1 MTCHG
6 FLLGPPL
13 VELTSQHCPFHDPLS
28 RGQAQTLAL
37 TRDEL
42 LHHLAL
48 ASCWIDRTLDFLLSF
63 FGLMFQER
71 SCKNGESAPR
81 WCAWT
86 THLPSGEL
94 FPGLPLLF
102 GHDFL
107 ESPSDSYKFPKWGI
121 TLETIGDSDL
131 PSYPSLCK
139 ELFLDLLLGTLS
151 LNGLREISLGDY
163 FDTCSGGLFIN
174 CLRDIFPKWGVES
187 GWDYF
192 SDRVDDAWWDVS
204 WSPHRL
210 HWYAWDGPALVE
222 DIG

>member
-1 MTCHG
+1 MVS
-6 FLLGPPL
+6 P
-13 VELTSQHCPFHDPLS
+13 
-28 RGQAQTLAL
+28 
-37 TRDEL
+37 
-42 LHHLAL
+42 
-48 ASCWIDRTLDFLLSF
+48 
-63 FGLMFQER
+63 
-71 SCKNGESAPR
+71 APR

-139 ELFLDLLLGTLS
+139 ETILGPFVGKHFS

-210 HWYAWDGPALVE
+210 HWYAWGRTRSRRRHWMICRANFLGYSLEIRGSSYLKMSMGFRASPIIEILLQIRGGRAHNQLHPNWQLRQRFSQAAHSAHVKSS
-222 DIG
+222 